1 MKTLL
6 LLTISFFTF
15 ALHAQLLTTS
25 GNQWNIKHTS
35 FNGWQDTYG
44 VKIGEEEEINGVTY
58 KKVLENTG
66 FPEENWIET
75 NAFLREDGD
84 KVYCKAGDQPEYVLY
99 DFGLEVGDIFSTIFC
114 DMEVIAKGNITL
126 VDGSSRKTLKLKA
139 SGVDIVETTW
149 IEGLG
154 SAEYGIISYPNI
166 CATDYAEELLCFYEA
181 DEINFPSI
189 SANCLILKIKE
200 VEERAVKVYPN
211 PASASLTIGN
221 ESGVFS
227 SYKLMDVTARI
238 VHQADLV
245 NGANVII
252 TASYA
257 PGLYNLVLT
266 NNKGESVS
274 KRIILQ

>member
-15 ALHAQLLTTS
+15 GLHAQLLTTS

-189 SANCLILKIKE
+189 SANCLILKIK
-200 VEERAVKVYPN
+200 
-211 PASASLTIGN
+211 
-221 ESGVFS
+221 GVFS

-257 PGLYNLVLT
+257 PGFYNLVLT

>member
-6 LLTISFFTF
+6 LLTTSFFTF
-15 ALHAQLLTTS
+15 GLHAQLLTTS

-166 CATDYAEELLCFYEA
+166 CAT
-181 DEINFPSI
+181 EIG
-189 SANCLILKIKE
+189 
-200 VEERAVKVYPN
+200 RAHV
-211 PASASLTIGN
+211 
-221 ESGVFS
+221 
-227 SYKLMDVTARI
+227 
-238 VHQADLV
+238 
-245 NGANVII
+245 
-252 TASYA
+252 
-257 PGLYNLVLT
+257 
-266 NNKGESVS
+266 
-274 KRIILQ
+274 